1 MDFMLLLLVQKLVE
15 VEAEHLVLV
24 LLKMLHLIKEMM
36 EETEF
41 LVTILAHK
49 VVVVVAA
56 EVLLIRVLMLQ
67 EIHLEL
73 VELELLIQAA
83 AVDRQVQL
91 IQEEHQQV
99 RVVQADLV

>member
-1 MDFMLLLLVQKLVE
+1 MQVQEEQVQHQALQDLQLQEQVEEAVVMLKPVVQQVE
-15 VEAEHLVLV
+15 L
-24 LLKMLHLIKEMM
+24 
-36 EETEF
+36 
-41 LVTILAHK
+41 
-49 VVVVVAA
+49 VVAELVVA
-56 EVLLIRVLMLQ
+56 EMQVV
-67 EIHLEL
+67 L